1 MLKLFTS
8 FKKHIDKIVLRMDDH
23 KIGTELIILL
33 ITCAVIF
40 VVFPIAYT
48 FYSSE
53 ILRSQWYALGQAEAD
68 LAFQELDLVWP
79 GLPSEDRFSGY
90 SGRLILVN
98 STGNIVFSTVP
109 DIESRSMQWTNN
121 ENSIIFNVVSFAWA
135 GFGATFG
142 PIMLFSLFWKR
153 TNRAGAIA
161 GMLTGG
167 ITVFVWKLVLNPLGG
182 VFTIY
187 ELLPAF
193 LLSSI
198 AIVAVSLLTA
208 PPAKEIEEEF
218 ERAKQYTEDPA

>member
-1 MLKLFTS
+1 MWVSRIAL
-8 FKKHIDKIVLRMDDH
+8 IVIAL
-23 KIGTELIILL
+23 IGM
-33 ITCAVIF
+33 VI
-40 VVFPIAYT
+40 A
-48 FYSSE
+48 
-53 ILRSQWYALGQAEAD
+53 WD
-68 LAFQELDLVWP
+68 
-79 GLPSEDRFSGY
+79 
-90 SGRLILVN
+90 
-98 STGNIVFSTVP
+98 
-109 DIESRSMQWTNN
+109 